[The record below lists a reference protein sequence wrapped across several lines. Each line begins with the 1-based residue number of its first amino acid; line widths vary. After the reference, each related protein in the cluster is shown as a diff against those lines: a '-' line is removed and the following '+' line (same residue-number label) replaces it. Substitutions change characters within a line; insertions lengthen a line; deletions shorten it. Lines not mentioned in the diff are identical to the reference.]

1 MTRTMNLL
9 KKILILPLLCVV
21 LTTTAQTTNHA
32 LSLEEAVDFALE
44 HNKTLQ
50 SSGKDI
56 EVANKQRWQA
66 ISAGLPQASATL
78 DYTTMFNYKMEF
90 MGQSIPIKDQSN
102 FSGTV
107 QQLIFSGQYIQGVL
121 LSNLSRQITEQ
132 AYTMTT
138 LDIKENVANAYYL
151 ILITEESK
159 DIVELNLVDLE
170 VILQHTQSMYE
181 VGMAE
186 ITDVDQ
192 LSITVSQLKNA
203 LSSLKNSI
211 ALNYNL
217 LKFHLGLGAGDNV
230 TLTDELDYFL
240 GQQLYTLLIA
250 ESFDVSDNI
259 QYQIMETQE
268 QISQKNVG
276 MQKWAFAP
284 TIGGFYSY
292 TGKILKPELDMSP
305 NHTMGAS
312 MSIPILSSWERMSKV
327 GQAKIELE
335 KTQLNKELLED
346 QLYLQENQL
355 RTDLQNAID
364 NYLLQRENVEVAQRV
379 FQNYKNKYEFGI
391 LSSLELTQANSNYLT
406 AQTNYLESAM
416 TLLQAQLKLQKLFNT
431 L

>member
-1 MTRTMNLL
+1 MNLL
-9 KKILILPLLCVV
+9 KRILILPLLCVV

-78 DYTTMFNYKMEF
+78 NYTTMFNYEMEMN
-90 MGQSIPIKDQSN
+90 MGGAAISIPMKDQSN
-102 FSGTV
+102 LTGNL
-107 QQLIFSGQYIQGVL
+107 QQLIFSGQYIQGIL

-132 AYTMTT
+132 AFTVTE

-159 DIVELNLVDLE
+159 DIVELNLEDLE
-170 VILQHTQSMYE
+170 VILEHTRSMYE

-192 LSITVSQLKNA
+192 LHITVSQLKNA

-217 LKFHLGLGAGDNV
+217 LKFHMGLGADDNV
-230 TLTDELDYFL
+230 TLTDNLEYFL
-240 GQQLYTLLIA
+240 SQQLYTLLMA

-259 QYQIMETQE
+259 QYQIMGTQE

-284 TIGGFYSY
+284 SIVGTYSY
-292 TGKILKPELDMSP
+292 TEKMLTSDFDMSP
-305 NHTMGAS
+305 NHTLNFT
-312 MSIPILSSWERMSKV
+312 MSIPLLSSWDRMSKV